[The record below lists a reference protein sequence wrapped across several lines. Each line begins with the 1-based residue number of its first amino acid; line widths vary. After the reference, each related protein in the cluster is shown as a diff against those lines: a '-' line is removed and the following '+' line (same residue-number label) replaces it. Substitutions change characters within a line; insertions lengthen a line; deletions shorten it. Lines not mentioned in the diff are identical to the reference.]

1 MLIPSWN
8 SSFSFRVAHSPL
20 GMADPDLVVG
30 PAASLNT
37 LTTAVTLQRLR
48 ILENYF
54 SSLFYVC
61 SRLDLCG
68 TKTLIFWNRHRGWP
82 IWGVPSPRLFH
93 TKLRLS
99 GSKMI
104 TIGPL
109 WESLLSNS
117 YEQRMFRWF
126 QTMLFFYRQIP
137 IWSALSTEFWFVKKN
152 EYSLWT
158 LTLLSRRCSSLL

>member
-8 SSFSFRVAHSPL
+8 SSFSFRIAHSTL
-20 GMADPDLVVG
+20 WMADPDLVVG

-82 IWGVPSPRLFH
+82 LRGIPSPRLFH

-104 TIGPL
+104 TIGPQR
-109 WESLLSNS
+109 ESLLSNS
-117 YEQRMFRWF
+117 SEQRMFCWF
-126 QTMLFFYRQIP
+126 HNNAFL
-137 IWSALSTEFWFVKKN
+137 LSSNPNLECSFN
-152 EYSLWT
+152 GILICDEEYSLWT
-158 LTLLSRRCSSLL
+158 LTLLSRRRSSLL